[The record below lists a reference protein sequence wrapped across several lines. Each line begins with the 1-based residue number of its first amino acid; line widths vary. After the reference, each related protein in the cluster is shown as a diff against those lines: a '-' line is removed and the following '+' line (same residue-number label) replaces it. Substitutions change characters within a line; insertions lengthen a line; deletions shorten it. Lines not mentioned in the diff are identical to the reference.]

1 MRFVSTRAHGALDY
15 LTGVLLIAAPYLLGF
30 ADGTAAQWVP
40 IALGSGVLVYS
51 LLTRY
56 ELGVMRLI
64 PMPLHLMLDAGGG
77 ALLAASP
84 WLFGFSDYVY
94 LPHLLVGL
102 MEIAASLITRTTPD
116 AVPSGALGSRA

>member
-30 ADGTAAQWVP
+30 ADGSAAQWLP

-56 ELGVMRLI
+56 ELGVLRLI

-102 MEIAASLITRTTPD
+102 MEIAASIITRTTPD
-116 AVPSGALGSRA
+116 ALPTGTVKSHA